1 MLLVK
6 VDLKKIED
14 LASIVI
20 SPELKKAFQECP
32 KDEKNIYEDRL
43 IKFLIVYF
51 KADCKLES

>member
-6 VDLKKIED
+6 VDLKKI
-14 LASIVI
+14 
-20 SPELKKAFQECP
+20 
-32 KDEKNIYEDRL
+32 EDRL